1 MYKLKHVQGKY
12 KDISLNFEKG
22 PVLVGR
28 EKDCHMIL
36 SNSNVSKHHARFQLK
51 NKTVIL
57 EDLKSRNGTFV
68 NGVLIQT
75 KEITSGDK
83 IAFGDD
89 IFEFQRVQAQPEIPK
104 QTQVLKK
111 EKEKKDFFQ
120 VFNPVW
126 DVIVERIEWK
136 YFTLTLVF
144 VFMAANFI
152 FTVPP
157 LLQYNQDKLENEA
170 SKRAEFIIKQIATEN
185 RKFLSLKDGHLVS
198 DTLNLSTALA
208 KHEDRILSVNIIDPR
223 TKKIIAPAQR
233 YDQPIAN
240 RGDVLR
246 GAETKILLTQKIS
259 ENRMLISYPIRL
271 YTAPENDEVA
281 AIIQAVFNLE
291 GIGLSKNAYQTMLLK
306 AFLMSFLFALAFY
319 ILLQKVTSHAFR
331 RIYKEMETA
340 QEKGYRHLELRT
352 RFDEMN
358 RVIHTINQVYRTTRD
373 LLSKNPDP
381 EAQALPTHNTDE
393 ILKNLLSAL
402 PEGVVILDDAY
413 SVLKMNE
420 PFQKLTGL
428 KHQDVMDKN
437 ILDLIEN
444 QELLRNISHGL
455 GQASLGADSIEDLD
469 IEDTRYQIHVTA
481 NRTPDNLIDFY
492 IINVKRAA

>member
-144 VFMAANFI
+144 VFMAANFL

-157 LLQYNQDKLENEA
+157 
-170 SKRAEFIIKQIATEN
+170 
-185 RKFLSLKDGHLVS
+185 
-198 DTLNLSTALA
+198 
-208 KHEDRILSVNIIDPR
+208 
-223 TKKIIAPAQR
+223 
-233 YDQPIAN
+233 
-240 RGDVLR
+240 
-246 GAETKILLTQKIS
+246 
-259 ENRMLISYPIRL
+259 
-271 YTAPENDEVA
+271 
-281 AIIQAVFNLE
+281 
-291 GIGLSKNAYQTMLLK
+291 
-306 AFLMSFLFALAFY
+306 
-319 ILLQKVTSHAFR
+319 
-331 RIYKEMETA
+331 
-340 QEKGYRHLELRT
+340 
-352 RFDEMN
+352 
-358 RVIHTINQVYRTTRD
+358 
-373 LLSKNPDP
+373 
-381 EAQALPTHNTDE
+381 
-393 ILKNLLSAL
+393 
-402 PEGVVILDDAY
+402 
-413 SVLKMNE
+413 
-420 PFQKLTGL
+420 
-428 KHQDVMDKN
+428 
-437 ILDLIEN
+437 
-444 QELLRNISHGL
+444 
-455 GQASLGADSIEDLD
+455 
-469 IEDTRYQIHVTA
+469 
-481 NRTPDNLIDFY
+481 
-492 IINVKRAA
+492 